1 MIRPSWLVHWLP
13 DLPSFPVAANCRP
26 GAEPRWHLLLSG
38 QAVEHQDALDQ
49 AIGMLHLADRL
60 LVFVVPDA
68 LEPPVAVHARVEE
81 ILVDGGQ
88 LVLELGVQILDD
100 LLIAFHSWGSSKV
113 QLR

>member
-1 MIRPSWLVHWLP
+1 MPCCALKLQVAFD
-13 DLPSFPVAANCRP
+13 DLFRVLADEDLAQV
-26 GAEPRWHLLLSG
+26 LQVG